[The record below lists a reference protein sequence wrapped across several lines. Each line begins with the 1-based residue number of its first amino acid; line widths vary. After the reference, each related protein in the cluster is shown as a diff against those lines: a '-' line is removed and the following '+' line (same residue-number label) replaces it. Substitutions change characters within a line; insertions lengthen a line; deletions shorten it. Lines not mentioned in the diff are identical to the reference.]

1 MEAADE
7 EELDYRF
14 SLANE
19 RTFLAWVRTSL
30 ALIVGGVAAAK
41 ALHFNHDVYRWIVA
55 APPAFL
61 GIGLMAEA
69 VVRWRTYES
78 SMREGR
84 RLPVGRGITALGVF
98 LCIYAVV
105 AIVATILDG

>member
-1 MEAADE
+1 MAADDD

-30 ALIVGGVAAAK
+30 ALIVGGVVAAK

-55 APPAFL
+55 APPALL
-61 GIGLMAEA
+61 GIGFMAEA
-69 VVRWRTYES
+69 VLRWRTYES
-78 SMREGR
+78 AMREGR
-84 RLPVGRGITALGVF
+84 RLPVGRGITILGVS
-98 LCIYAVV
+98 LCVYAVV
-105 AIVATILDG
+105 ALLATILDG